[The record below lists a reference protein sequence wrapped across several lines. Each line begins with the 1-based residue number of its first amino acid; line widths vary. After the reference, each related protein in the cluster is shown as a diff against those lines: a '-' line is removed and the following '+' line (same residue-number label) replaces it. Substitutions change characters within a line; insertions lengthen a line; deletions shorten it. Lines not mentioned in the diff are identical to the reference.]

1 MTDFHRQL
9 ERLIPKLRQYAFVLT
24 RDRERADDLVQS
36 SLVRALEKR
45 ALWRSGTDLRAWL
58 FTIMHNQ
65 FITEVRRSNA
75 SPVRTLPDVADWQIA
90 CPAPQEDRLMLRDL
104 RRALATLPP
113 DYRSVLL
120 MAGLEDID
128 YNDTAR
134 ILAVPIGTIK
144 SRLSRARG
152 MLRQRMRAAGLPAA
166 AATA

>member
-1 MTDFHRQL
+1 MHSQQDIVA
-9 ERLIPKLRQYAFVLT
+9 EIPRLRRYARALT
-24 RDRERADDLVQS
+24 GDTSRAEDLVQDT
-36 SLVRALEKR
+36 LERALSR
-45 ALWRSGTDLRAWL
+45 WILWRPGNLRAWL

>member
-1 MTDFHRQL
+1 MSEFHRQL
-9 ERLIPKLRQYAFVLT
+9 EQLIPKLRQYAFVLT
-24 RDRERADDLVQS
+24 RDGERADDLVQS

-45 ALWRSGTDLRAWL
+45 ALWRPGTDLRAWL

-65 FITEVRRSNA
+65 FITEVRRANA
-75 SPVRTLPDVADWQIA
+75 SPVRTLPDVAAWQIA
-90 CPAPQEDRLMLRDL
+90 CPAAQEDRLMLRDL

-128 YNDTAR
+128 YTDTAR
-134 ILAVPIGTIK
+134 ILQVPIGTIK

-152 MLRQRMRAAGLPAA
+152 MLRARMRDAGLPAA
-166 AATA
+166 A